1 MIESPSLPLNCSAP
15 DDDPLLKKRAAAHGW
30 GFLSILLG
38 IFSLLSL
45 FGQTWWI
52 CGGLGFLGCTLIM
65 IHLNRHQTSSVVRS
79 MTAGGL
85 CMSLLIISYA
95 PTHYYLRED
104 AIARQAALFGN
115 DWIKNILAG
124 KPFKALATLKNPET
138 RLAEKQLKTFY
149 LKTTEGRQELAQ
161 FKEKLLVKSLLR
173 LDGRARSQFYDT
185 ESSRVQGR
193 TQIITNLF
201 SVSYLE
207 TPLKKKTFFIRLV
220 LKRSVMET
228 GKGGWSVLRY
238 RGGVRPR
245 EGRYSKKAAVAD
257 HS

>member
-1 MIESPSLPLNCSAP
+1 MSESPSLSSNFSAP
-15 DDDPLLKKRAAAHGW
+15 DDDPLLKKRAGSRGW

-38 IFSLLSL
+38 IFALLSL

-52 CGGLGFLGCTLIM
+52 CGGLGFLGCTLII
-65 IHLNRHQTSSVVRS
+65 IHLNRHQTSPAVRY
-79 MTAGGL
+79 MAAGGL
-85 CMSLLIISYA
+85 CMSLLIISYT
-95 PTHYYLRED
+95 PTRYYLHED

-124 KPFKALATLKNPET
+124 KPSKALAALKHPET
-138 RLAEKQLKTFY
+138 RFAEKHLQTFY
-149 LKTTEGRQELAQ
+149 LKTIEGQQELAQ
-161 FKEKLLVKSLLR
+161 FKDKLLVKSLLR
-173 LDGRARSQFYDT
+173 LNGRARSQFYDT
-185 ESSRVQGR
+185 ESSRVQGSD
-193 TQIITNLF
+193 QIITNVF

-220 LKRSVMET
+220 LKRSVMKT
-228 GKGGWSVLRY
+228 GNGEWSILRY

-245 EGRYSKKAAVAD
+245 EGRYSKRDAVAD